1 MRNINQSFCLMIA
14 IPVVDCTFSSSPV
27 IFKLFSISSNAS
39 FLIKS
44 IKHITRNLF
53 SLIRIVDQVC
63 NTRINKKLII
73 EFYNDFF
80 SFSMMYMI
88 KGFPF
93 LKTILV
99 TLMMFK
105 VEFFASCYFISSE
118 KADQGWFD
126 GLPNSWKR
134 R

>member
-1 MRNINQSFCLMIA
+1 
-14 IPVVDCTFSSSPV
+14 
-27 IFKLFSISSNAS
+27 
-39 FLIKS
+39 
-44 IKHITRNLF
+44 
-53 SLIRIVDQVC
+53 
-63 NTRINKKLII
+63 
-73 EFYNDFF
+73 
-80 SFSMMYMI
+80 MI

-99 TLMMFK
+99 TLMMLKIELFT
-105 VEFFASCYFISSE
+105 SCYLISSE